1 MQVVVI
7 VCIYNW
13 TLILLPLKATI
24 TKKRHV
30 PPFTIRS
37 FIFTSGTPS
46 LGLPGSVCWTT
57 PASAP
62 PHLDGPHP
70 EAPSSQN
77 SPPAETPSA
86 HPSEQLASTLA
97 PEGWFQ
103 MAKQQRP
110 NTKLWESPL
119 LRAPGW
125 WLFLDCGSD
134 SCPVL
139 IRQLN
144 HMFCMKTHPRH
155 THTHNCLHL
164 IVSPKIRG
172 RVQHSL

>member
-7 VCIYNW
+7 AWIYNW
-13 TLILLPLKATI
+13 TLILRLIKATI

-30 PPFTIRS
+30 PPITIRS

-46 LGLPGSVCWTT
+46 LGLPGSVWWTT
-57 PASAP
+57 SASAP

-97 PEGWFQ
+97 QEGWFQ
-103 MAKQQRP
+103 MEKQQRP
-110 NTKLWESPL
+110 NTKPWESPL
-119 LRAPGW
+119 LRAPGR

-134 SCPVL
+134 SSHIL
-139 IRQLN
+139 ITQFN
-144 HMFCMKTHPRH
+144 HMFCIKTHPRQIH
-155 THTHNCLHL
+155 TRTHLPA
-164 IVSPKIRG
+164 SYYFT
-172 RVQHSL
+172 